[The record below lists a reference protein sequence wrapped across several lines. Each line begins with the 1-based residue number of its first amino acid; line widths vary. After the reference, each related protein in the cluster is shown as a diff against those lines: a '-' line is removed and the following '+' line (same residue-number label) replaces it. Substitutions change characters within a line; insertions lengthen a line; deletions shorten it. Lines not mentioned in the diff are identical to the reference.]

1 MTDTATTSA
10 PLTTA
15 ELAERYGTAWNEHD
29 LDAIMALHAE
39 GMVFH
44 LHVDG
49 FSEATTP
56 DEVRAQF
63 GYFFAAFP
71 DLHFAT
77 TRLTVRDDLFVHE
90 FVITGTLAEPFPVGG
105 EVARPGTPKAS
116 FAGVDVIPC
125 RDGRV
130 VRKDTYL
137 DGIALRAALLPDT
150 ETAS

>member
-1 MTDTATTSA
+1 MTDTATTSI

-15 ELAERYGTAWNEHD
+15 ELATRYGAAWNDHD
-29 LDAIMALHAE
+29 LDAIMAMHAE

-56 DEVRAQF
+56 EEVRAQF
-63 GYFFAAFP
+63 AYFFAAFP

-90 FVITGTLAEPFPVGG
+90 FVITGTLAEPFPVGA
-105 EVARPGTPKAS
+105 EVAHPGTPRAS

-125 RDGRV
+125 RDGKV

-150 ETAS
+150 GAAS